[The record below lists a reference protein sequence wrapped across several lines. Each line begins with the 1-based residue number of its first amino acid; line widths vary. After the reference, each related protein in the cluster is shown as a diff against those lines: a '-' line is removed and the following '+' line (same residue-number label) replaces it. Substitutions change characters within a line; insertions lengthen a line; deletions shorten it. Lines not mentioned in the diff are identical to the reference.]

1 MTIFMAKFRPGVS
14 FSDFLIQDSS
24 SRRSRV
30 QDTSLPAGRQVSVGT
45 WVWLIAT
52 VVMIL
57 LVVRLGSLEL
67 LRGGKYRVLAE
78 ENRIKKISVQAPRG
92 VIYDRFGTKLADNV
106 SQGDI
111 WERKYPLGKD
121 AAHLIGYVGEAS
133 ETEVGLLKS
142 TGGKYELK
150 DAIGRVGIEQQY
162 ESVLRGVNGGR
173 LVEINSDGS
182 VARELGH
189 QEAVPGQDLHLTID
203 ANLQQIAEEA
213 FGGKKGGIV
222 VSNPKTGEILALASA
237 PSFDPTNVASAM
249 SRTDLPLL
257 NRAIGGIYPPGS
269 TFKMITTIAGMTDGN
284 LLANYTFTDTGAI
297 TVGAFSYT
305 NWFFTQYGRTE
316 GEVGFSKAL
325 ARSTDTFF
333 YKVGELTGAANLAKW
348 ANTMGLGAKTGI
360 DLPGEVAGLV
370 PTPDWK
376 FKVRKEQWYLGNTY
390 HMAIGQE
397 DTLATPLQIN
407 LMTNILASGGQKC
420 TPHLLLS
427 GHIVCTTVKI
437 DPDILAIVKA
447 GMIGACA
454 PGGTAFPLF
463 DLTPKIACKTGTAQ
477 YVRPDGKLGEHAWL
491 TAYAPAD
498 DPTLSVTVLV
508 EGGGE
513 GSYAAAPIARKILV
527 KYLGVDDHFN
537 YAAISGIGE

>member
-1 MTIFMAKFRPGVS
+1 MGKFRPGVS
-14 FSDFLIQDSS
+14 FSDFLIKDSAT
-24 SRRSRV
+24 RRSRV
-30 QDTSLPAGRQVSVGT
+30 QDTSPKSQVTIGT
-45 WVWLIAT
+45 WVWLAAT
-52 VVMIL
+52 IVMGL
-57 LVVRLGSLEL
+57 LFVRLGSLEL
-67 LRGGKYRVLAE
+67 IQGGKYRVLAE
-78 ENRIKKISVQAPRG
+78 ENRVKKISLPAPRG
-92 VIYDRFGTKLADNV
+92 IIYDRYGTKLADNV
-106 SQGDI
+106 RQNDH
-111 WERKYPLGKD
+111 WARLYPLGKD
-121 AAHLIGYVGEAS
+121 AAHLIGYVGEAG

-150 DAIGRVGIEQQY
+150 DSIGRVGVEQQY
-162 ESVLRGVNGGR
+162 ESQLRGVNGGR
-173 LVEINSDGS
+173 LVEVNSDGS

-189 QEAVPGQDLHLTID
+189 QEAIPGQDLHLTID
-203 ANLQQIAEEA
+203 ANLQTIAEEA
-213 FGGKKGGIV
+213 FGDKKGGIV
-222 VSNPKTGEILALASA
+222 VSNPQTGEILALASA
-237 PSFDPTNVASAM
+237 PSFDPSNVAQAM
-249 SRTDLPLL
+249 SRSDLPLL
-257 NRAIGGIYPPGS
+257 NRAIGGIYAPGS

-284 LLANYTFTDTGAI
+284 LPANFSFNDTGAI
-297 TVGAFSYT
+297 TVGTFSYT

-333 YKVGELTGAANLAKW
+333 YKVGELTGAANIAKW
-348 ANTMGLGAKTGI
+348 ANGMGLGSATGI
-360 DLPGEVAGLV
+360 DLPGEVGGLV

-376 FKVRKEQWYLGNTY
+376 FKIRKEQWYLGNTY

-407 LMTNILASGGQKC
+407 LMTNILASKGKKC
-420 TPHLLLS
+420 IPHLLQMTNVQCP
-427 GHIVCTTVKI
+427 IIKI
-437 DPDILAIVKA
+437 DDQILQIIKE
-447 GMIGACA
+447 GMLGACA

-463 DLTPKIACKTGTAQ
+463 DLTPKVACKTGTAQ

-498 DPTLSVTVLV
+498 DPAISVTVLV

-527 KYLGVDDHFN
+527 KYLGVEDHFN